1 MGGRTLNMKLLID
14 CDYIVYK
21 CCASAETE
29 MDFGNDVIVVT
40 SNFSDAMKCVKR
52 DLDRVQK
59 DLGSF
64 DDEMI
69 LFFTSPHNFRKKILP
84 EYKGHRQ
91 RKKPCGFKRVI
102 QKLKENYKVIIK
114 DTLEADDAM
123 GIYATKYTGN
133 IIVSPDKDMRQI
145 AGKLYDFNETVEI
158 TPEEGARWHL
168 IQAMAGD
175 NTDGYSGV
183 PGIGIKR
190 AEQIFK
196 LKGYTWKAV
205 VETFEEKGM
214 TEQDALVNAQLARI
228 LTVDDYDSKK
238 KEPILWTPSAD
249 YRVDSGTEAEAQ
261 TDGASIK

>member
-1 MGGRTLNMKLLID
+1 MKLLID

-21 CCASAETE
+21 CCASTETE
-29 MDFGNDVIVVT
+29 IDFGDDVILVT
-40 SNFSDAMKCVKR
+40 SLFSEAYKGVERELDKVKR
-52 DLDRVQK
+52 E
-59 DLGSF
+59 F
-64 DDEMI
+64 PFYEEII
-69 LFFTSPHNFRKKILP
+69 LFFTSPNNFRKKILP
-84 EYKGHRQ
+84 SYKGHRN

-102 QKLKENYKVIIK
+102 EKLKENYKVIIK

-158 TPEEGARWHL
+158 TPDEGARWHL
-168 IQAMAGD
+168 IQSMAGD

-238 KEPILWTPSAD
+238 KEPILWTAEAD
-249 YRVDSGTEAEAQ
+249 YKIDNGARFEAA
-261 TDGASIK
+261 TA